1 MNALELL
8 NEKHI
13 RLSGLRVKILDY
25 LLTHRTHPTID
36 EIYGELIK
44 DNPTLSKTTVYN
56 TVKVL
61 EENGL
66 AKAVTIDGD
75 RIHYDGDVSYHGH
88 FLCKNCN
95 KIYDFDTS
103 CVPVKPPEGFK
114 AETADVYCTGNCSNC
129 SKNKKF

>member
-1 MNALELL
+1 MDALELL

-75 RIHYDGDVSYHGH
+75 RVHYDGDVSYHGH
-88 FLCKNCN
+88 FLCKTCN

-103 CVPVKPPEGFK
+103 DVPVKLPEGFA

-129 SKNKKF
+129 SKNK

>member
-25 LLTHRTHPTID
+25 LLTQRTHPTID

-75 RIHYDGDVSYHGH
+75 RVHYDGDVSYHGH
-88 FLCKNCN
+88 FLCKTCN

-103 CVPVKPPEGFK
+103 DVPVKLPEGFT

-129 SKNKKF
+129 SKNK